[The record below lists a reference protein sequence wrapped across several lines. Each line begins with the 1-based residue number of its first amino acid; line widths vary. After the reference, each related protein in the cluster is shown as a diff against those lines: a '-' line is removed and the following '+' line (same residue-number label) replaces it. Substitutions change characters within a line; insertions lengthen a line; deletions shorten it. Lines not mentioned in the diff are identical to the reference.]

1 MAGDGFTDDADP
13 RAHYPTSEKRGCDAI
28 QGSCVDY
35 EEDHNI
41 HDSGEEGDR
50 EEDSRLEVDREEDSR
65 QEVDREED
73 SRQEVDREE
82 VDGEEDHRIRGSGEE
97 AGCRL
102 ELVAEGRV
110 APV

>member
-50 EEDSRLEVDREEDSR
+50 EEDSRLEVDREENSGEEVDREEDSR

-82 VDGEEDHRIRGSGEE
+82 VDGEE

-102 ELVAEGRV
+102 ELVTEGRV

>member
-1 MAGDGFTDDADP
+1 MAGGGFADDADP
-13 RAHYPTSEKRGCDAI
+13 RTHHSASDKRGCDAI

-50 EEDSRLEVDREEDSR
+50 EEDSSLVVDREVNSGE
-65 QEVDREED
+65 EVDREED